1 MIVSLMKLPVIN
13 CEAAVLIQQQ
23 KRVAT
28 ITRKIN
34 KRVRKILNKIKI
46 HQSKWMAKKKKKKD
60 EKKKGGIKL

>member
-1 MIVSLMKLPVIN
+1 
-13 CEAAVLIQQQ
+13 
-23 KRVAT
+23 VAT